1 MGWEDNIVF
10 YFVFASLTFFVWMD
24 MSFFG
29 EMQEQGLVANASV
42 ASAVNSRFPI
52 KTVKVRMQ
60 DHISHYV
67 WLPLSQHI
75 DAKYQIS
82 KISWVSPNLISGF
95 HLVVAIISG
104 RLMYEDSIW
113 IRRLG
118 VIAFEFRCFLDV
130 FDGVVYRAQSNMK
143 SSFVNGWGTYGYLV
157 DAAADFLGCILVLC
171 ACILYFLKN
180 PPVKRREYRSDDA
193 EICLMSDYGQSNKE
207 YKLKEVVLYESK
219 KKIIIMMVAYG
230 IQISARSF
238 FWDHFLHEY
247 HTLLEVKSD
256 AIPPVSIIF
265 TLRNFHIELSFSYD

>member
-1 MGWEDNIVF
+1 MF

-256 AIPPVSIIF
+256 AIPPVSIIS